1 MKGLRTMNNKTK
13 ELQDMYEVYRREYG
27 NEMEHD
33 YYYYDDDIADILAST
48 IHCTKI
54 G

>member
-13 ELQDMYEVYRREYG
+13 ELQDIYVVYRREYVS
-27 NEMEHD
+27 EMEHD
-33 YYYYDDDIADILAST
+33 YYYYDDDIADILASA